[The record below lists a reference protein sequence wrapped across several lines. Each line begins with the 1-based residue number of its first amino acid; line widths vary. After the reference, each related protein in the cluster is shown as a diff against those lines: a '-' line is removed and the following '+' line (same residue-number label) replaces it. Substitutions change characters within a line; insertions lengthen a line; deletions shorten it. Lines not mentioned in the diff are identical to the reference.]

1 MERGVH
7 AVIGIVLAIVFTVFA
22 ILQIND
28 SDPVSWMLVYGL
40 LLALVV
46 MNLLRR
52 IPVAFGFIPLL
63 AALAGTVLLWPDS
76 LIGWGA
82 NLDSPMGLLLVN
94 QTAGLILCAMTCV
107 YLIVRSIQR
116 RPKLYHGD

>member
-7 AVIGIVLAIVFTVFA
+7 AVIGIGLAIIFSVFA
-22 ILQIND
+22 ILQVND

-52 IPVAFGFIPLL
+52 IPIAFSLIPLL
-63 AALAGTVLLWPDS
+63 GALAGTVLLWPES
-76 LIGWGA
+76 LSGWGA

-94 QTAGLILCAMTCV
+94 QTAGLILCAMTCC
-107 YLIVRSIQR
+107 YLLLRSIQR
-116 RPKLYHGD
+116 RPRFHHGD